1 MVRRIYVQ
9 KKPGFDVEAKGIL
22 EDLKENLQIK
32 GLEQVVI
39 LNRYDVSGVDEE
51 SYNKAKTTEDGGDY
65 GDGPSIPVFKK
76 YELYLKNI

>member
-32 GLEQVVI
+32 SSV
-39 LNRYDVSGVDEE
+39 EE
-51 SYNKAKTTEDGGDY
+51 KDQLVNLQ
-65 GDGPSIPVFKK
+65 K
-76 YELYLKNI
+76 YIS